1 MKADRRIRTSLISIA
16 ADVVLISIKAFLGV
30 FTGSLAL
37 VADAMHS
44 ASDLGVSIVVLMG
57 LLFRRRE
64 ETRAGGQDRERR
76 LCRIEAGLAYAVACL
91 ILYAPYEIAS
101 TLLAR
106 QSAPIDNLGVGVAG
120 ILACIALTGFIARLK
135 LQVGRDTGSAALTA
149 DGYHSSTDLFSS
161 IAVLFAVMGDAIG
174 IRLDPIVA
182 GLIAVL
188 IGVTGIELFVA
199 STRALI
205 RGEPLRTDDLG
216 DFLKRGW
223 RWIWSTPER
232 EAELPLSEQSA
243 AVATTTP
250 SEGAAPPLI
259 GDTPAPSAQ
268 GVAGPC
274 SASGKQGAVR
284 HRKLASRL
292 ASLRPKHPKRWAFGL
307 AACALIAW
315 LGSGLTAIRPEEI
328 GVRLRFGRIIGA
340 ELTPGLHWCLPWP
353 VEEVARVRP
362 GEVGRIEIGFRTSRD
377 GQHNRLFDEA
387 LVIAGDESLVDL
399 NFVLHYRMP
408 NALTALFR
416 ARSADEMVRALA
428 ESSVREVLATE
439 TSDAILTQEQPRILA
454 RIEARVQGEFD
465 SHALDLTLVDLL
477 LTEAR
482 PPSAVT
488 QAFRDVFSAR
498 EDQLK
503 VLQQAEA
510 RRNDAI
516 PKARAESAARISEAA
531 SFEFDKRL
539 RAEGDAE
546 RFRLESAAWKQS
558 PDVTSYRLFIE
569 TIEQGLA
576 NRRKII
582 ANPRANFGG
591 YQLWLFGPQQLPSPD
606 LYGTPSLKK

>member
-37 VADAMHS
+37 VADALHS
-44 ASDLGVSIVVLMG
+44 ASDLGVSLVVLIG
-57 LLFRRRE
+57 LIFRRRE
-64 ETRAGGQDRERR
+64 EARAGGPERERR

-101 TLLAR
+101 TLLTR
-106 QSAPIDNLGVGVAG
+106 QGAPIDNLGVGIAG

-149 DGYHSSTDLFSS
+149 DGYHSSTDLLSS

-174 IRLDPIVA
+174 VRLDPIVA

-188 IGVTGIELFVA
+188 IGVTGVELFVA

-205 RGEPLRTDDLG
+205 RGEPLKTDDLG

-223 RWIWSTPER
+223 RRLWSTDAKE
-232 EAELPLSEQSA
+232 
-243 AVATTTP
+243 VGTP
-250 SEGAAPPLI
+250 SPLAARAPEASPTRDGAPPSPDS
-259 GDTPAPSAQ
+259 GRPRAPL
-268 GVAGPC
+268 
-274 SASGKQGAVR
+274 R
-284 HRKLASRL
+284 HRVASAI
-292 ASLRPKHPKRWAFGL
+292 ASLRPRHPRRWACGL
-307 AACALIAW
+307 IACALVAW
-315 LGSGLTAIRPEEI
+315 LASGLTAIRPEEK
-328 GVRLRFGRIIGA
+328 GVRLRLGRIVEA
-340 ELTPGLHWCLPWP
+340 DLAPGLHWCLPWP
-353 VEEVARVRP
+353 LEEVARVRP
-362 GEVGRIEIGFRTSRD
+362 REVRRIEIGFRTSRD

-399 NFVLHYRMP
+399 NFVIHYRRP
-408 NALTALFR
+408 NPLAALFR
-416 ARSADEMVRALA
+416 ARSTDEMVRALA

-439 TSDAILTQEQPRILA
+439 TTDAILTQEQPRILA
-454 RIEARVQGEFD
+454 RIEARIQGEFD
-465 SHALDLTLVDLL
+465 AHALDLTLVDLL

-516 PKARAESAARISEAA
+516 PKARAESTARISEAA
-531 SFEFDKRL
+531 SFAFDKRL

-546 RFRLESAAWKQS
+546 RFRLESAAWKRS
-558 PDVTSYRLFIE
+558 PEVTGYRLFIE
-569 TIEQGLA
+569 TIEQGLS

-591 YQLWLFGPQQLPSPD
+591 YQLWLFGPQQLPAP
-606 LYGTPSLKK
+606 YGNPPLKK

>member
-16 ADVVLISIKAFLGV
+16 ADLALISIKALLGI
-30 FTGSLAL
+30 FTGSVALA
-37 VADAMHS
+37 ADAMHS
-44 ASDLGVSIVVLMG
+44 ASDLGVSLVVLLG
-57 LLFRRRE
+57 LLFRRRAE
-64 ETRAGGQDRERR
+64 AQGGGGQERERR

-106 QSAPIDNLGVGVAG
+106 ESAPIDNLGAGIAG

-149 DGYHSSTDLFSS
+149 DGYHSRTDLFSS
-161 IAVLFAVMGDAIG
+161 VAVLFAVMGDAIG
-174 IRLDPIVA
+174 VRLDPIVA

-205 RGEPLRTDDLG
+205 RGEPLKTDDLG
-216 DFLKRGW
+216 EWVQRGW
-223 RWIWSTPER
+223 RWLWSSPPAPER
-232 EAELPLSEQSA
+232 ARA
-243 AVATTTP
+243 AVADPRAPSPLATP
-250 SEGAAPPLI
+250 DAPAQGQGVPAS
-259 GDTPAPSAQ
+259 PAPVRQ
-268 GVAGPC
+268 GVAR
-274 SASGKQGAVR
+274 SLWR
-284 HRKLASRL
+284 RL
-292 ASLRPKHPKRWAFGL
+292 AARLGALRPAHPRRWAAGIALCAL
-307 AACALIAW
+307 AAW
-315 LGSGLTAIRPEEI
+315 LASGLTAIRPDEV
-328 GVRLRFGRIIGA
+328 GVRLRFGRIA
-340 ELTPGLHWCLPWP
+340 EANLAPGLHWRLPWP

-362 GEVGRIEIGFRTSRD
+362 GEVRRVEIGFRTSRD
-377 GQHNRLFDEA
+377 GLQSRLFDEA
-387 LVIAGDESLVDL
+387 LVIAGDESLADL
-399 NFVLHYRMP
+399 NFVLHYRTP

-428 ESSVREVLATE
+428 ESAVREVLATE
-439 TSDAILTQEQPRILA
+439 TTDAILTQGQPRILA
-454 RIEARVQGEFD
+454 RIEARVREEFD
-465 SHALDLTLVDLL
+465 AHALDLALVDLL

-546 RFRLESAAWKQS
+546 RFRLESAAWKRS
-558 PDVTSYRLFIE
+558 PEVTGYRLFIE
-569 TIEQGLA
+569 TIERGLTG
-576 NRRKII
+576 RRKIV

-591 YQLWLFGPQQLPSPD
+591 YQLWLFGPQQLPAPE
-606 LYGTPSLKK
+606 LFGAPPLKK